1 MPEFLNGVEQGG
13 GGASSGGL
21 TTVADVTVSGGAVT
35 TLSTGAITLENDK
48 WYNIYAPVFGA
59 GSVTKISLYVNGDAT
74 DSNYDNTYN
83 VWEFGTNSAY
93 SDNDLFGAYM
103 PIASGQGG
111 YIVGKIMCD
120 GTTVYI
126 STRQHRRFGAAALR
140 SKLEDVTIAKTSIT
154 ELQLTAD
161 AASGLANDSR
171 IIITEAY

>member
-1 MPEFLNGVEQGG
+1 MSIYLDGALQGG
-13 GGASSGGL
+13 GGIA
-21 TTVADVTVSGGAVT
+21 TIADVTVSGGAVT
-35 TLSTGAITLENDK
+35 TLSTGAISLDNNK

-74 DSNYDNTYN
+74 DSNYANTYSG
-83 VWEFGTNSAY
+83 WEFGTNLDY
-93 SDNDLFGAYM
+93 SDNDLFAPYIS
-103 PIASGQGG
+103 IASGQGG

-120 GTTVYI
+120 GTTVYM
-126 STRQHRRFGAAALR
+126 STRIHRKAGSAVIR
-140 SKLEDVTIAKTSIT
+140 SRLDDATIAKTSIT